1 MTQPSDIPPEDK
13 TETAIPESAAAGAAR
28 RRLSMRGLARL
39 AAALKLLTRFRI
51 FQNRSWPEGVTQE
64 SMIWFPFIGAVVGA
78 VGAAVDGL
86 GSLAGL
92 APFVTAPLALMAM
105 VWVTGALHEG
115 GLANVADGFG
125 GGHDREQKLEIM
137 QDSRI
142 GTYGTLTI
150 GLVLLTKAGALA
162 SLSSS
167 EVVFSGL
174 VIACIWS
181 RVLMPVVAAWL
192 GPVSADDPVAQL
204 GKPSGQRMVLSL
216 IFAAL
221 ITLLLADF
229 VAAGLMVGAGL
240 VAALA
245 VAAVAQRQIGGFT
258 RDVLGATQQVVELSM
273 LVILSAV
280 QG

>member
-1 MTQPSDIPPEDK
+1 MTDSAEPK
-13 TETAIPESAAAGAAR
+13 TETVATEGAGTR
-28 RRLSMRGLARL
+28 RRLSIRALARL

-51 FQNRSWPEGVTQE
+51 FQDRSWPEGVTQE
-64 SMIWFPFIGAVVGA
+64 SMVWFPLIGAVIGA
-78 VGAAVDGL
+78 TGAAVDGL
-86 GSLAGL
+86 ASLAGL
-92 APFVTAPLALMAM
+92 TPFVTAPLALMVM
-105 VWVTGALHEG
+105 IWITGALHEG
-115 GLANVADGFG
+115 GFANVADGFG
-125 GGHDREQKLEIM
+125 GGRTREEKLEIM

-142 GTYGTLTI
+142 GTYGTLAL
-150 GLVLLTKAGALA
+150 GLLLLTKAGALA
-162 SLSSS
+162 SLSTS
-167 EVVFSGL
+167 ETVFSGL

-192 GPVSADDPVAQL
+192 GPVNADEPVAQL

-240 VAALA
+240 VAALV
-245 VAAVAQRQIGGFT
+245 VATVAQRQVGGFT
-258 RDVLGATQQVVELSM
+258 RDVLGTTQQVVELSM
-273 LVILSAV
+273 LIVLSAV

>member
-1 MTQPSDIPPEDK
+1 MNQPAPPEQ
-13 TETAIPESAAAGAAR
+13 EQAPVEPAATPTR

-51 FQNRSWPEGVTQE
+51 FQDRTWPEGVTQE

-78 VGAAVDGL
+78 IGAAVDGI

-92 APFVTAPLALMAM
+92 TPFVTAPLALMAM
-105 VWVTGALHEG
+105 IWVTGGLHEG
-115 GLANVADGFG
+115 GLANAADGFG
-125 GGHDREQKLEIM
+125 GGHDREEKLEIM

-142 GTYGTLTI
+142 GTYGTLTL

-162 SLSSS
+162 SLSTS
-167 EVVFSGL
+167 ETVFSGL
-174 VIACIWS
+174 LIACIWS
-181 RVLMPVVAAWL
+181 RVLIPVVAAWL
-192 GPVSADDPVAQL
+192 GPVNADEPSAQL

-216 IFAAL
+216 IFAVL

-229 VAAGLMVGAGL
+229 IAAGLMVGAGL

-245 VAAVAQRQIGGFT
+245 VATVAQRQIGGFT
-258 RDVLGATQQVVELSM
+258 RDVLGTTQQVVELAM

>member
-1 MTQPSDIPPEDK
+1 MNEPSPNSTPSPVADVA
-13 TETAIPESAAAGAAR
+13 TEQSSATNK
-28 RRLSMRGLARL
+28 RRLSRRGLARL

-51 FQNRSWPEGVTQE
+51 FQDRTWPEGVTRE
-64 SMIWFPFIGAVVGA
+64 SMIWFPFIALVIGAIGA
-78 VGAAVDGL
+78 GVDGVA
-86 GSLAGL
+86 SLAGL
-92 APFVTAPLALMAM
+92 PPTVTAPLALMAM
-105 VWVTGALHEG
+105 IWVTGGLHEG

-125 GGHDREQKLEIM
+125 GGWTREEKLEIM

-142 GTYGTLTI
+142 GTYGTLVV
-150 GLVLLTKAGALA
+150 GLVLITKVSAMA
-162 SLSSS
+162 SLSTS
-167 EVVFSGL
+167 ETVFSGL

-192 GPVSADDPVAQL
+192 GPVNADEPVAQL
-204 GKPSGQRMVLSL
+204 GKPNGNRMVISL

-229 VAAGLMVGAGL
+229 VAAGLMIGAGL

-245 VAAVAQRQIGGFT
+245 VAVTAQRQIGGFT
-258 RDVLGATQQVVELSM
+258 RDVLGTTQQVVELSM
-273 LVILSAV
+273 LIVLSAV

>member
-1 MTQPSDIPPEDK
+1 MTDPAVQ
-13 TETAIPESAAAGAAR
+13 IPEPTPMPVTTEGTPK
-28 RRLSMRGLARL
+28 RRLTRRSLARL

-51 FQNRSWPEGVTQE
+51 FQDRTWPEGVTQE
-64 SMIWFPFIGAVVGA
+64 AMIWFPFIGLVIGA
-78 VGAAVDGL
+78 VGAAVDGI

-92 APFVTAPLALMAM
+92 TPFVTGPLALMAM
-105 VWVTGALHEG
+105 VWITGGLHEG

-125 GGHDREQKLEIM
+125 GGHDREEKLEIM

-142 GTYGTLTI
+142 GTYGTLVL
-150 GLVLLTKAGALA
+150 GLVLLTKAGAIA
-162 SLSSS
+162 SMSTS
-167 EVVFSGL
+167 ETVFSGL

-192 GPVSADDPVAQL
+192 GPVNADEPIAQL
-204 GKPSGQRMVLSL
+204 GKPSGQRMVISL

-240 VAALA
+240 VAALSTA
-245 VAAVAQRQIGGFT
+245 FVAERQIGGFT

-273 LVILSAV
+273 LIILSAV